1 MRRGRKSRSAEIN
14 LAPLLDVLFTILFIV
29 LLASAQTEADLQAEK
44 EQSIAEMQQQVD
56 AMGEDLADTQ
66 QRLESMELYHRE
78 AVVLTLANTTD
89 GATLAVSE
97 GSQALEDH
105 GIALRDNS
113 TERLQRSLT
122 DLIGRYLE
130 NTDNQPI
137 YIVFS
142 VDREHIRTAQYKAI
156 VSTLDQLQLNYKE
169 IFWKLANTT
178 DETGRP

>member
-14 LAPLLDVLFTILFIV
+14 LTPLLDVLFTILFIV

-44 EQSIAEMQQQVD
+44 EESVGQLQLQVD
-56 AMGEDLADTQ
+56 DMEQDLADTQ

-78 AVVLTLANTTD
+78 AVVLTLANTAD

-97 GSQALEDH
+97 GATALEDH

-122 DLIGRYLE
+122 DLVNQYLE
-130 NTDNQPI
+130 DTDNQPI
-137 YIVFS
+137 YIVFT

-156 VSTLDQLQLNYKE
+156 ISTLDQLQLNYKE
-169 IFWKLANTT
+169 IFWKLA
-178 DETGRP
+178 DSKDAP